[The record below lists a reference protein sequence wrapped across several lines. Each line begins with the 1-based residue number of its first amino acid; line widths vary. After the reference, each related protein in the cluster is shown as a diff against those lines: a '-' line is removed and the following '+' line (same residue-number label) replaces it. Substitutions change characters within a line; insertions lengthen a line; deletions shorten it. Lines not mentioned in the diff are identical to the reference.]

1 MKSANTRFRG
11 KTGLALFLLLA
22 LLLPTLIS
30 CRGNNAESSK
40 SGIAILYTADI
51 HSYIDGPLS
60 YDVIAA
66 LKQSLAEEYARVL
79 LVDAGDHL
87 QGTAYGSMDEG
98 RTVTELMN
106 AAGYDAATL
115 GNHEFDYGM
124 FGCMRTID
132 NADFSYVS
140 CNFYHETNGVRGEN
154 VLDPYVLFECGD
166 EVISYS
172 FVERFIMELPERYGV
187 EIVQI
192 GYDRYNAISTVQK
205 LEANAFSCVEIRQHS
220 SLLHRPTK
228 LLKEAILSGFFRY
241 DENLMLEINFENARC
256 TEDTNLNKY
265 VNKKKSSGKVDLV
278 VAAINALCLLQLDM
292 ESGGWG
298 AQII

>member
-1 MKSANTRFRG
+1 MKNANTRFRG
-11 KTGLALFLLLA
+11 KTGLALFLLVA

-115 GNHEFDYGM
+115 GNHEFDYG
-124 FGCMRTID
+124 
-132 NADFSYVS
+132 SV
-140 CNFYHETNGVRGEN
+140 
-154 VLDPYVLFECGD
+154 
-166 EVISYS
+166 
-172 FVERFIMELPERYGV
+172 YGSGR
-187 EIVQI
+187 I
-192 GYDRYNAISTVQK
+192 TV
-205 LEANAFSCVEIRQHS
+205 
-220 SLLHRPTK
+220 
-228 LLKEAILSGFFRY
+228 
-241 DENLMLEINFENARC
+241 
-256 TEDTNLNKY
+256 
-265 VNKKKSSGKVDLV
+265 KV
-278 VAAINALCLLQLDM
+278 
-292 ESGGWG
+292 
-298 AQII
+298 